1 VSLTSSRVFP
11 VCLCMAVVGVY
22 ALAQQAPASRK
33 AVDLH
38 SAIALSQ
45 AKLYGTT
52 GAAARA
58 DRPTPVADVLM
69 LVSEEQWAALRA
81 RLAAHGM
88 SIRFEDAKSGY
99 IRATVPFDDVRVLFE
114 WPEIDAARVD
124 GAGAFDTRLQPQ
136 NLRTSLGF
144 SDANDPAPASAEV
157 EPAAPASE
165 RTRPLLTVE
174 SARRYPINTDQ
185 DMGATEFRAAH
196 PSFDGRG
203 VGIGVLETTWLPIDQ
218 PAYAEARALD
228 GSLRRKVL
236 RYPDT
241 TAIRSGGT
249 STRLSEWF
257 ECKSSICTVNERV
270 IRLPAAGRY
279 RLADYSFVWPPPFGC
294 PVMTTVA
301 ILQHHDSGRLYV
313 DGNHDLD
320 FLDEAPLI
328 DFNAARWDRRSIATF
343 KCGTAALL
351 KVVVT
356 LDRDGQFARLHPFS
370 DRHATMTSTVAAGSE
385 VEGNLAVGV
394 APNAALVVVEAG
406 DSSSLAEHLEGA
418 IVLAR
423 DPDVDVL
430 YAALTIHTPLG
441 TSESFDTRAFDRISE
456 AYNKPILISAGNN
469 MTAMATTPA
478 PSGRLTMAVG
488 QYVSSAT
495 VEAIAGVKRPEAA
508 ALASTVGPAWDGAP
522 RPDFTVPSRRV
533 AAFPCVQGKRNPIQF
548 DLPTCHTVSNG
559 TSAASPSAAGA
570 VALLLSAAKQ
580 RGFTPSVAA
589 VREALIASA
598 RLMPGI
604 PIHTQGAGLINLPRA
619 WEHLQRRS
627 NPTTLAID
635 GELRH
640 AFVDLL
646 SGARPKGLFWIAR
659 SNQSRSLTLTVRVPP
674 GGNVGPLSIQSEGD
688 LSVSVDRS
696 VDPSV
701 NPRVPVTMTPPALG
715 RVASSWIR
723 FADSKEFTVGRALA
737 TAARPVPLA
746 APTYEYAWKEEVDV
760 ATYRGTVVTVP
771 AGTTGMLLEVD
782 RLRGDVGPTFSNPL
796 GAVVLPRSYWSGGG
810 SFVSPVTH
818 GTGHVAGV
826 WMDPAAGD
834 WGTANI
840 ERSAVRLGLRQ
851 QPERGSL
858 SVRMTAF
865 QTLCS
870 LADRS
875 TAGSRERVRV
885 RIEDAFAKPVNG
897 GVVGTPAT
905 VHTERIMLR
914 DEFDRPPITI
924 DVKPGTAAFHVSA
937 TGEVVMLQLFDCTQG
952 HCIPVVQTIPGAPAP
967 ALNVRQPRAG
977 VWQVFAVP
985 IRTAYK
991 PTIVDVTVTQGL
1003 EAGLTTFTPVADK
1016 THGSTRQLFEGD
1028 VPLAAASSGFLLL
1041 RTDERAK
1048 VNKEGWGAI
1057 SVCAVQSPAHSR

>member
-1 VSLTSSRVFP
+1 VPLPSSRMFE
-11 VCLCMAVVGVY
+11 VCLCTVVVGVY
-22 ALAQQAPASRK
+22 VLAQTAPAIRK
-33 AVDLH
+33 PVDLH

-45 AKLYGTT
+45 AKLYGTS
-52 GAAARA
+52 GGSARA
-58 DRPTPVADVLM
+58 DRTTPVADVLM
-69 LVSEEQWAALRA
+69 LVSDEHWAAVRP
-81 RLAAHGM
+81 RLAARGM

-124 GAGAFDTRLQPQ
+124 GSGAFDTRLQPQ
-136 NLRTSLGF
+136 SLRTSLGF
-144 SDANDPAPASAEV
+144 SDANDPAPVSTEV
-157 EPAAPASE
+157 EPSGPASGPV
-165 RTRPLLTVE
+165 RPLLTVE

-218 PAYAEARALD
+218 PAYAAARALD
-228 GSLRRKVL
+228 GSPRRKVL

-249 STRLSEWF
+249 STRFSEWF
-257 ECKSSICTVNERV
+257 ECKSSICTVNERM

-294 PVMTTVA
+294 SVMTTLA
-301 ILQHHDSGRLYV
+301 ILQHQETGRLYI
-313 DGNHDLD
+313 DGNRDLD
-320 FLDEAPLI
+320 FLDEVPLV
-328 DFNAARWDRRSIATF
+328 DFNAATWDGRSIATF
-343 KCGTAALL
+343 KCGSTQPL

-356 LDRDGQFARLHPFS
+356 LDRDGQFARLHPFEN
-370 DRHATMTSTVAAGSE
+370 RHATMTSTVAAGSE

-430 YAALTIHTPLG
+430 FVAQTIHSPLG

-508 ALASTVGPAWDGAP
+508 AFASTVGPAWDGAP
-522 RPDFTVPSRRV
+522 RPDFIAPSRRV
-533 AAFPCVQGKRNPIQF
+533 AAFPCVQGRRDPIEF
-548 DLPTCHTVSNG
+548 ELPACHSISGG

-619 WEHLQRRS
+619 WEYLQRRS

-646 SGARPKGLFWIAR
+646 GGARPKGLFWIAR
-659 SNQSRSLTLTVRVPP
+659 SNQSQSLTLTVHVPP
-674 GGNVGPLSIQSEGD
+674 GGNVGPLSIQNEGD
-688 LSVSVDRS
+688 LSVSVDQS
-696 VDPSV
+696 VDASV
-701 NPRVPVTMTPPALG
+701 NPRVAVTMTPPALG

-723 FADSKEFTVGRALA
+723 FADSKGFTVGRALA
-737 TAARPVPLA
+737 TAARPVSLA
-746 APTYEYAWKEEVDV
+746 APTYEYAWKEDVDV
-760 ATYRGTVVTVP
+760 ATYSGTVVTVP

-826 WMDPAAGD
+826 WTDPAAGD

-840 ERSAVRLGLRQ
+840 ERTMGRAGLRK
-851 QPERGSL
+851 QPERASL

-865 QTLCS
+865 RTLCS

-885 RIEDAFAKPVNG
+885 LIEDAFAKPANG

-905 VHTERIMLR
+905 AHVERITLR
-914 DEFDRPPITI
+914 DEFERQPITI
-924 DVKPGTAAFHVSA
+924 DVKTGTAAFNVSA
-937 TGEVVMLQLFDCTQG
+937 TGEAVMLQLFDCTQG
-952 HCIPVVQTIPGAPAP
+952 HCIPVIQTIPGAPAP
-967 ALNVRQPRAG
+967 VLNVRQPRAG

-985 IRTAYK
+985 IRTTYK
-991 PTIVDVTVTQGL
+991 PTVVDVTIRQGL
-1003 EAGLTTFTPVADK
+1003 QAGLTTFTSVVNK
-1016 THGSTRQLFEGD
+1016 TNGSTRQLFEGD
-1028 VPLAAASSGFLLL
+1028 VPLAAESSGFLLF